1 MNKNLESYVSVFK
14 NILSTE
20 VCNDTVNSLNLC
32 KFNRHIF
39 TNYNNE
45 FTPSDIDPDTYS
57 PHVDSN
63 SNFDKNL
70 YKILMDTVYQCLRQY
85 VDTLDF
91 KWYAGWNGYTPI
103 KFNRYFSNTGMAE
116 HCDHIQDIFDG
127 TIRGIPVLTAI
138 GLLNDEFDGGEL
150 VLFEDTE
157 FKLNKGDI
165 IIFPSIFLYP
175 HKINPLMSGTRHSFI
190 IWLY

>member
-1 MNKNLESYVSVFK
+1 MNKNLESYVFVFK

-20 VCNDTVNSLNLC
+20 VCNDIIDSLNLC

-57 PHVDSN
+57 PHIELN
-63 SNFDKNL
+63 SNFDKDL
-70 YKILMDTVYQCLRQY
+70 YKTLMDTIYQCLSQY
-85 VDTLDF
+85 INTLDF
-91 KWYAGWNGYTPI
+91 TWYARWNGYTPI
-103 KFNRYFSNTGMAE
+103 KFNRYFPNTGMAE

-127 TIRGIPVLTAI
+127 TIRGIPVLTVI

-150 VLFEDTE
+150 ILFEDVE
-157 FKLNKGDI
+157 FKLNKGDM

-175 HKINPLMSGTRHSFI
+175 HKINPLMSGIRHSFI
-190 IWLY
+190 SWVY